1 MSEKGKGIM
10 MLRVD
15 ARAGQGSEEGH
26 RVGGKTDT

>member
-1 MSEKGKGIM
+1 MSEKGEGIT

>member
-1 MSEKGKGIM
+1 MSEKGKGIT

-26 RVGGKTDT
+26 RVDERTDT